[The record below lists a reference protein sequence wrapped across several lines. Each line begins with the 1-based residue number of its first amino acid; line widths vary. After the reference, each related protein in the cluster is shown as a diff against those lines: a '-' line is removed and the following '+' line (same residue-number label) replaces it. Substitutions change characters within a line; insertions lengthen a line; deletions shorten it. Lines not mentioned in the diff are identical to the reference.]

1 MEEAMTDRRG
11 SISPQLY
18 ARIAGAAY
26 LFIIVSGVAGAIIK
40 PQMIVPGDPATT
52 AANIVAGASTLRLV
66 VSIESLHMATG
77 IALAVLLYA
86 LFKPVDR
93 YVSLLAALTHVACA
107 IVLAVA
113 AVGTF
118 AALRL
123 TGTAGYLSAVDI
135 QRRNSLAMLAI
146 RLQED
151 MFAIGLVFFAFTCLA
166 LGYLVFRSGF
176 LPRAI
181 GVLLF
186 VAAGAYILNSFAHIL
201 SPPRAA
207 QLVPGIFVPIFIAEL
222 SLALWLTVK
231 GVNREEWDA
240 RAAAAGVQQPWGH
253 S

>member
-1 MEEAMTDRRG
+1 MTDRTG

-18 ARIAGAAY
+18 ARIAGAVY

-40 PQMIVPGDPATT
+40 PQMIAPGDPAAT

-66 VSIESLHMATG
+66 VSIESLHMAAG
-77 IALAVLLYA
+77 IVLAVLLYA

-93 YVSLLAALTHVACA
+93 YISLLAALTHVACA

-113 AVGTF
+113 AIGTF

-123 TGTAGYLSAVDI
+123 TGNAGYISVVDI
-135 QRRNSLAMLAI
+135 HQRNAFAMLAI

-151 MFAIGLVFFAFTCLA
+151 MVAIGLAFFVVTCLA
-166 LGYLVFRSGF
+166 LGYLVIRSGF

-181 GVLLF
+181 GVLMF
-186 VAAGAYILNSFAHIL
+186 VAAGAYFLNSFAHIL
-201 SPPRAA
+201 SPSLAA
-207 QLVPGIFVPIFIAEL
+207 QLVPGIFAPIFVAEL

-231 GVNREEWDA
+231 GVDREEWHA
-240 RAAAAGVQQPWGH
+240 RAVAAGLQ
-253 S
+253 

>member
-1 MEEAMTDRRG
+1 MTDRSG

-18 ARIAGAAY
+18 ARMAGAVY

-40 PQMIVPGDPATT
+40 PQMIVPGDPAAT

-66 VSIESLHMATG
+66 VSIESLHMAAG
-77 IALAVLLYA
+77 IVLAVLLYA

-113 AVGTF
+113 AIGTF

-123 TGTAGYLSAVDI
+123 TGTGGYISAVDI
-135 QRRNSLAMLAI
+135 QQRNALAMLAI

-151 MFAIGLVFFAFTCLA
+151 MFAIGLVFFVFTCLA
-166 LGYLVFRSGF
+166 LGYLIIRSGF
-176 LPRAI
+176 LPRTI
-181 GVLLF
+181 GVLMF

-201 SPPRAA
+201 SPSLAE
-207 QLVPGIFVPIFIAEL
+207 QLIPGIFAPIFIAEL

-231 GVNREEWDA
+231 GVDREEWHA
-240 RAAAAGVQQPWGH
+240 QAVAAGVG
-253 S
+253 